1 MEFGKKVY
9 AGNFVMVKR
18 SRSLSKRDMK
28 RLREEEGFGDEVAG
42 MLTRGSV
49 PYIRVESVGGS
60 WAVEYGVEQTMFY
73 ALDEVTVA
81 QDGRGDWRVVG
92 DEGENVKAMLAM
104 MLADTTV
111 VGDAEFQAAKLTAMV
126 GLLKRMGGEV
136 EEDGENGD

>member
-1 MEFGKKVY
+1 
-9 AGNFVMVKR
+9 MVKR

-28 RLREEEGFGDEVAG
+28 RLREEEGIGEDVAAG
-42 MLTRGSV
+42 LTRGSV

-60 WAVEYGVEQTMFY
+60 WAVEFGVEQTMFY

-81 QDGRGDWRVVG
+81 LDERGGWRVVG
-92 DEGENVKAMLAM
+92 EEGENVKAMLAM

-136 EEDGENGD
+136 EDEIGENGGLSLAGPL